1 MRSLPWIQAKINAN
15 GLIAA
20 AVKDGS
26 IQIVYRNP
34 EVSPDRLSVT
44 WRLSILIIDI
54 TIADVIRNALARM
67 GFSVGGD
74 GETLTASQDYLLTTA
89 ERREIEREDQ
99 KAVEQQK
106 QHEQVLQSQ
115 RTNRELEQTAATL
128 SELQEQIQSLR
139 EELELM
145 RLMPA
150 AKGRR
155 GEAGQQGPQGL
166 PGRDLLATEAVL
178 SDLKDVSDV
187 RADQGEVLTWDEL
200 SQQWEPKSPRLVLS
214 SLGGGGAGAGGGGGA
229 LTVGTFGSTAA
240 DLGTAVTTLRFDSD
254 SGFAVVAGPNGTT
267 EAHIS
272 LNSTFKTWVVP
283 GQTSLVAEG
292 EDTINLTTSNGISL
306 TTSVVGATKTLNIGS
321 TSYFDTVTVDAA
333 SVVDKSVLVYDATNS
348 KWVANSDTTTEEI
361 VNGGNF

>member
-1 MRSLPWIQAKINAN
+1 MRSLSWIQAKINAN

-20 AVKDGS
+20 AVKNGS
-26 IQIVYRNP
+26 VQIVYRNP

-54 TIADVIRNALARM
+54 TIGDVIRNALARM
-67 GFSVGGD
+67 GFSVSGN

-89 ERREIEREDQ
+89 ERKAIEREDHKAIEQ
-99 KAVEQQK
+99 KK

-128 SELQEQIQSLR
+128 SELQEQVESLR

-145 RLMPA
+145 RLVPA
-150 AKGRR
+150 AKARK
-155 GEAGQQGPQGL
+155 GEAGEQGPQGL

-178 SDLKDVSDV
+178 SDLNDVSDL

-200 SQQWEPKSPRLVLS
+200 SQQWEPKSPRLVLN
-214 SLGGGGAGAGGGGGA
+214 SLGGGGSGGGGGGA
-229 LTVGTFGSTAA
+229 LTVGTFGTTTGTV
-240 DLGTAVTTLRFDSD
+240 GTAVTTLRFSSD
-254 SGFAVVAGPNGTT
+254 SGFSVVAGPGGTS

-292 EDTINLTTSNGISL
+292 EDTINLTTSDGINL
-306 TTSVVGATKTLNIGS
+306 TTSTVGATKTLNIGS
-321 TSYFDTVTVDAA
+321 SSYFNTVTVDAA
-333 SVVDKSVLVYDATNS
+333 SVVDKSVLMYDATNS